1 MCIRDRH
8 IAVLVTLI
16 LFIFAILGQGF
27 FKGTMG
33 ACDLEEAEEWQASL
47 VAHPISLK
55 DAVKHDVFGLV
66 NDYAINDLGEPNT
79 QCWVT
84 WDEDWIEKKS
94 YFNPKTRVVS
104 KVVAD
109 WENGGRPALSGGDFD
124 ETVAAPKPGYSKAV
138 RDHFASSPL
147 GVAALDAELAK
158 SGNLDDFVPTSKDMC
173 RCLFQEES
181 AWMGDGGY
189 YMTFDNTFF

>member
-1 MCIRDRH
+1 MLRVARVFRPLRMMTRYPGLKL
-8 IAVLVTLI
+8 VLNSLI
-16 LFIFAILGQGF
+16 CAIPGAFNVMIVCVLIMVIFAILGQGF

-33 ACDLEEAEEWQASL
+33 ACDLEEAEDWQASL
-47 VAHPISLK
+47 VSHPISLR

-66 NDYAINDLGEPNT
+66 NDYAINELGEPNT

-84 WDEDWIEKKS
+84 WDETWIEKKS

-109 WENGGRPALSGGDFD
+109 WENGGRPALIGGDFD

-138 RDHFASSPL
+138 RDHFAAHPL

-158 SGNLDDFVPTSKDMC
+158 K
-173 RCLFQEES
+173 
-181 AWMGDGGY
+181 AI
-189 YMTFDNTFF
+189 

>member
-1 MCIRDRH
+1 M
-8 IAVLVTLI
+8 
-16 LFIFAILGQGF
+16 
-27 FKGTMG
+27 
-33 ACDLEEAEEWQASL
+33 
-47 VAHPISLK
+47 
-55 DAVKHDVFGLV
+55 

-84 WDEDWIEKKS
+84 WDEAWIEKKS

-109 WENGGRPALSGGDFD
+109 WENGGRPALIGGDFD
-124 ETVAAPKPGYSKAV
+124 ETVAAPKPGYGKAV
-138 RDHFASSPL
+138 RDHFAAHPL

-181 AWMGDGGY
+181 AWMGDGGA
-189 YMTFDNTFF
+189 T